1 MRYPPVGEEGQQ
13 KLSQGRALICGCGA
27 LGSVLANTL
36 ARAGVGNLR
45 LVDRDF
51 LETNNLQR
59 QVLYDE
65 QDVAAG
71 IPKAIAAQTRLQ
83 AINSQINIEAVVT
96 DVDHTNI
103 GDLLDQVDVIL
114 DGTDNFETRFLLNDA
129 ALQFDI
135 PWIYGGC
142 IGAEGQTMTIVPGET
157 PCLHCLM
164 QGGPPP
170 PGTTPTC
177 DSAGILGPI
186 VNVIAS
192 YQAVEALKLLS
203 GNQAAINR
211 DLKDIVRLDPRVYLD
226 ESFNDS
232 IQCAGAHPRFN
243 SLTVDGIGL
252 NDGFGLNSN
261 GYPTQQMP
269 FPFDAI
275 QNISVELAPFDVE
288 YGSFTACNINAV
300 TKSGTN
306 EFHGSA
312 FYDYGD
318 DSLVGDQSEGDE
330 YNAPAFE
337 EKRYGFTLGGPIL
350 KDRLFFFG
358 AYEKFEGPGASID
371 RVPENSS
378 RAGSVVDSP
387 MAFRCAHMD
396 CWPLGAAALVC
407 HQTFGG
413 PPN

>member
-13 KLSQGRALICGCGA
+13 QLSQSRALVCGCGA

-65 QDVAAG
+65 QDVASG

-129 ALQFDI
+129 ALQFGI

-203 GNQAAINR
+203 GNRAAINR
-211 DLKDIVRLDPRVYLD
+211 DLTVFEMWDNRIRQVKLDGLLAATDCPSCKQGERPWL
-226 ESFNDS
+226 
-232 IQCAGAHPRFN
+232 AGQR
-243 SLTVDGIGL
+243 
-252 NDGFGLNSN
+252 
-261 GYPTQQMP
+261 
-269 FPFDAI
+269 
-275 QNISVELAPFDVE
+275 
-288 YGSFTACNINAV
+288 GSHTAVLCGRNAV
-300 TKSGTN
+300 QLSFP
-306 EFHGSA
+306 EQEA
-312 FYDYGD
+312 L
-318 DSLVGDQSEGDE
+318 SLSQL
-330 YNAPAFE
+330 E
-337 EKRYGFTLGGPIL
+337 EKLTGLGQVTRNQYLLRAKIEPYQITVFPDGRAIIGGTDDISEAKTVYARYIG
-350 KDRLFFFG
+350 
-358 AYEKFEGPGASID
+358 
-371 RVPENSS
+371 N
-378 RAGSVVDSP
+378 
-387 MAFRCAHMD
+387 
-396 CWPLGAAALVC
+396 
-407 HQTFGG
+407 
-413 PPN
+413 